1 MTAWILTVRV
11 SYTFRHATIMWSLM
25 EEVNDTMKTMELDPE
40 IPANSLA
47 NATPWLLCW
56 AAISLFIIMP
66 AVHYFAIIIS
76 RRLAGYRALPTQR
89 QVDWNQ
95 SVTMTIIIATLLA
108 VGFTRAHWICSGSIH
123 SRANCFL
130 PWTRGGVC
138 CTASSI
144 SMRAYTRV
152 VGGWMCVMQRPVNTK
167 SILWLYKA
175 VSYLSLYFCSVFY
188 YFSYIWSCFWI
199 GGSFVLR

>member
-1 MTAWILTVRV
+1 
-11 SYTFRHATIMWSLM
+11 
-25 EEVNDTMKTMELDPE
+25 MKMMELDPE

-66 AVHYFAIIIS
+66 VIHYFAIIIS

-108 VGFTRAHWICSGSIH
+108 VGFTRAHWMCSGSIH

-138 CTASSI
+138 CTASFI
-144 SMRAYTRV
+144 SMRA
-152 VGGWMCVMQRPVNTK
+152 
-167 SILWLYKA
+167 
-175 VSYLSLYFCSVFY
+175 
-188 YFSYIWSCFWI
+188 
-199 GGSFVLR
+199 